1 MPDTATQE
9 TTTDAQP
16 DETTGAPVEDQADS
30 SGDRPMPREQRY
42 RLERNTARE
51 ALSTTQGKLAALQ
64 TREVL
69 RLAGEHLADP
79 ADLLGLGGDVSL
91 VDLLDDDGVVDPE
104 AIAEVAAGIVATRP
118 GLAKNPPPPRAVD
131 TTQGM
136 GGPAG
141 KAKPEWVDLFRV

>member
-16 DETTGAPVEDQADS
+16 DETTGAPADDQADS

-51 ALSTTQGKLAALQ
+51 ALTATEGKLAALQ

-69 RLAGEHLADP
+69 RLAGEVLSDP
-79 ADLLGLGGDVSL
+79 GDLLGLSDGLSLSDL
-91 VDLLDDDGVVDPE
+91 VDADGLVSPDAV
-104 AIAEVAAGIVATRP
+104 AEVAAGILSTRP
-118 GLAKNPPPPRAVD
+118 GLAKNPRVLAVD
-131 TTQGM
+131 TTQGQ
-136 GGPAG
+136 GGSAG
-141 KAKPEWVDLFRV
+141 KPPASWSDLLKI